1 MIQRGKKSVASLGV
15 VDTSVRGLTRL
26 QAPSA
31 LCAEQKAIWA
41 AAVNSKPA
49 DWFTDEHIPMLE
61 AYTSHVMQ
69 KNNLQ
74 RMLDSF
80 DLSWA
85 LEDEGL
91 KRLEKLQKMHRV
103 QTQAIENL
111 MRAMRLTHQSQYRA
125 DKASTLDKSA
135 KGKKPWQREVTVD
148 NGEE

>member
-1 MIQRGKKSVASLGV
+1 MIQRGKKSVAALGV
-15 VDTSVRGLTRL
+15 VENSVRGISRL
-26 QAPSA
+26 PAPTNLS
-31 LCAEQKAIWA
+31 AEQKAIWA
-41 AAVNSKPA
+41 AVVNSKPA
-49 DWFTDEHIPMLE
+49 DWFTAEHIPMIE

-74 RMLDSF
+74 HMLDSF

-111 MRAMRLTHQSQYRA
+111 MRAMRLTHQSLYRA
-125 DKASTLDKSA
+125 DKAATLDKSA